1 MYRFIARSS
10 APIQYFEADAKRLL
24 TIIGKDATAPGIIT
38 QQQLASAIAA
48 IEAAIAQEEQ
58 AREEARQAAAE
69 GAAPAAPAETGH
81 GNNAQDGEPVA
92 LRHRALPLL
101 QLLRAA
107 QQAQEDVIWESR

>member
-24 TIIGKDATAPGIIT
+24 KIIGKDATAPGIIT
-38 QQQLASAIAA
+38 QQQLAGAITA

-69 GAAPAAPAETGH
+69 GGAPAAHAETAH
-81 GNNAQDGEPVA
+81 DSTQDDEPVA